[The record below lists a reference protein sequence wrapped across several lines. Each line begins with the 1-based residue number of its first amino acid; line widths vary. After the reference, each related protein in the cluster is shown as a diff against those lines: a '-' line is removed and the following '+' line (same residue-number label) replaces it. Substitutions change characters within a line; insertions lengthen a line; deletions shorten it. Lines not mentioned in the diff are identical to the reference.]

1 MDSPDGGR
9 YTLPVGPKRTW
20 IGQLRGLFAL
30 KAMEAKAMRRWS
42 KFVVRA
48 LLALSL
54 FAIFN
59 GTSDCYGRRSE
70 PPGYQIPE

>member
-1 MDSPDGGR
+1 M
-9 YTLPVGPKRTW
+9 KRWT
-20 IGQLRGLFAL
+20 
-30 KAMEAKAMRRWS
+30 

-59 GTSDCYGRRSE
+59 GGADCYPRRSE
-70 PPGYQIPE
+70 PPGFVFPE

>member
-1 MDSPDGGR
+1 M
-9 YTLPVGPKRTW
+9 KRWT
-20 IGQLRGLFAL
+20 R
-30 KAMEAKAMRRWS
+30 
-42 KFVVRA
+42 FVVRA

-59 GTSDCYGRRSE
+59 GGSDCYGRRSE